1 MSPHDKLSDN
11 QETNLPTAYRARW
24 LFPVNAP
31 PIPEGTLEVDVHG
44 RIAAIRQGRDF
55 DALDLGDVAIIP
67 ALVNAHAHL
76 EFSNL
81 ISPVSPA
88 LPFPKWVEKV
98 VSIRKSRTASIDDIL
113 RQGLREMRRGGTLA
127 VGEIATC
134 DIDAYRSQRNDLS
147 LCLFREIIGPLA
159 ENWPDLL
166 AQAESHLAE
175 CANHPGIAGGLS
187 PHAPYT
193 VPQEL
198 FERIIELAIK
208 NHAPVAVHLAE
219 TASER
224 ELLAARGGELVEMMR
239 RLALWNDALHPPGRN
254 FSDWIAQLAKC
265 RHGLIVHGNYLNDRE
280 LDLIAEHE
288 NLTLVYC
295 PRTHAYFKHP
305 PHPICRL
312 LERGGRLALGTDG
325 RSSNPD
331 LSLLAEA
338 NFLARRHPGVPS
350 DTILEMITRNPAEAL
365 GLGDRAG
372 VLAVGREANFLAVDV
387 REEQRSPV
395 LFQAEQGPS
404 AVFHHGVKN

>member
-1 MSPHDKLSDN
+1 MP
-11 QETNLPTAYRARW
+11 PTAYRARW

-31 PIPEGTLEVDVHG
+31 PIAEGILEIDANG
-44 RIAAIRQGRDF
+44 RIAAIRQGRDS
-55 DALDLGDVAIIP
+55 DAIDLGNVAIIP

-81 ISPVSPA
+81 KSPVSPA
-88 LPFPKWVEKV
+88 WPFPQWVERV
-98 VSIRKSRTASIDDIL
+98 VAIRNSRTASVDDIL
-113 RQGLREMRRGGTLA
+113 RQGLREIRHGGTL
-127 VGEIATC
+127 VIGEIATSGFEPYL
-134 DIDAYRSQRNDLS
+134 AQEAFVS

-175 CANHPGIAGGLS
+175 CASHPGISGGLS

-198 FERIIELAIK
+198 FERIIQLAIK
-208 NHAPVAVHLAE
+208 KHAPVAVHLAE

-224 ELLAARGGELVEMMR
+224 ELLAAGQGELVEMMR
-239 RLALWNDALHPPGRN
+239 SLDLWNDALHPTGRD

-265 RHGLIVHGNYLNDRE
+265 RHGLIAHGNYLNDRE
-280 LDLIAEHE
+280 LDLIAERD

-305 PHPICRL
+305 PHPMGRL
-312 LERGGRLALGTDG
+312 LKRGGRLALGTDG
-325 RSSNPD
+325 RTSNPD

-338 NFLARRHPGVPS
+338 NFLARRHPGLPS
-350 DTILEMITRNPAEAL
+350 DTILETITRNPAAAL
-365 GLGDRAG
+365 GISDRAG
-372 VLAVGREANFLAVDV
+372 VLEVGREANFLAVDV
-387 REEQRSPV
+387 REKQGSPV
-395 LFQAEQGPS
+395 LFQRIQEPRS
-404 AVFHHGVKN
+404 IFHRGIKLSPLD